1 MSQEGEGAPVGEQQ
15 HVSRPVHSSQHAP
28 APSDA
33 VTATGAA
40 AAPAG
45 AAPAK
50 KQAKAEKKP
59 SKKGDDLVTTMAALE
74 VTQFSLH
81 TPSPPC

>member
-1 MSQEGEGAPVGEQQ
+1 MSQEGEAAPVGDQQ
-15 HVSRPVHSSQHAP
+15 HVPRPVHSSQHAST
-28 APSDA
+28 PSDA
-33 VTATGAA
+33 VTATGPA

-74 VTQFSLH
+74 VIYISH
-81 TPSPPC
+81 